1 MLHAQSIARRMLVTN
16 SFDSLLS
23 TLGIIL
29 GAYLSGAQNV
39 AVYVGSAIGASLALG
54 IFSGFVATYMSERAE
69 RLRELKE
76 TEKAML
82 KELKGSIYDRAAR
95 VVPVYVASWSATG
108 SLLPPVVG
116 VSPFLAA
123 LVLDFRVEIKTLVY
137 LSVTVIIIE
146 LFLLGV
152 YLGKISGENKI
163 VSGLR
168 MASIGI
174 AAAMLFAI
182 IDLLI

>member
-1 MLHAQSIARRMLVTN
+1 MLVTN

-82 KELKGSIYDRAAR
+82 KNLRGSIYDKAAR
-95 VVPVYVASWSATG
+95 IVPVYVASWSATG
-108 SLLPPVVG
+108 SLLPPVIG
-116 VSPFLAA
+116 VSPFIVSL
-123 LVLDFRVEIKTLVY
+123 LLGLETKVKLLVY
-137 LSVTVIIIE
+137 TSVAIIISE
-146 LFLLGV
+146 LFILGA

-163 VSGLR
+163 VSGAR

-174 AAAMLFAI
+174 AATILFAI